1 MKKEFI
7 QLQTKS
13 ESSFR
18 LFKLKFHLCVLLLI
32 FPAILTA
39 QNRNSAFETFSLGVN
54 YQSNINR
61 NDFHK
66 YWLSDGGI
74 EGYFSTP
81 FYFGKTQFGIT
92 YMSFSA
98 KSDDQPDFNSLLLYL
113 QWGYK
118 FGLPL
123 NSSLALNASTG
134 LFQMN
139 FDDSDLYVDPGLLS
153 ERELTVGLNALLSY
167 SIYNDWYL
175 NLQLSY
181 LNVFTYKKIQL
192 INLGLGI
199 SKTFRSPQWLKDFF
213 N

>member
-1 MKKEFI
+1 M
-7 QLQTKS
+7 
-13 ESSFR
+13 
-18 LFKLKFHLCVLLLI
+18 
-32 FPAILTA
+32 LTA
-39 QNRNSAFETFSLGVN
+39 QNSNSAFETLSLGVN

-61 NDFHK
+61 NDFHR

-81 FYFGKTQFGIT
+81 FYFGDTQFGIT

-98 KSDDQPDFNSLLLYL
+98 KSDAQPDFNSLLFYL

-118 FGLPL
+118 FDLPL
-123 NSSLALNASTG
+123 NSSLALNASIG

-153 ERELTVGLNALLSY
+153 ERELTISLNATMSY
-167 SIYNDWYL
+167 SFLKDWYL
-175 NLQLSY
+175 NLHLNY
-181 LNVFTYKKIQL
+181 LDVFTYKKIQL

-199 SKTFRSPQWLKDFF
+199 SKTFSSPQWLKDFF

>member
-1 MKKEFI
+1 VFI
-7 QLQTKS
+7 HPQTKS
-13 ESSFR
+13 ESIFKF
-18 LFKLKFHLCVLLLI
+18 FKLKLHLVFLLLI
-32 FPAILTA
+32 FPVVLTA
-39 QNRNSAFETFSLGVN
+39 QNSHSAFETLSLGVN

-81 FYFGKTQFGIT
+81 FYFGNTQFGIT

-98 KSDDQPDFNSLLLYL
+98 NSDDQPDFNSLLFYL

-118 FGLPL
+118 FSLPL

-153 ERELTVGLNALLSY
+153 ERELSVGLKAILSY
-167 SIYNDWYL
+167 AIYNDWYL
-175 NLQLSY
+175 NLQLNY

-199 SKTFRSPQWLKDFF
+199 SKTFRSPQWIKDFF